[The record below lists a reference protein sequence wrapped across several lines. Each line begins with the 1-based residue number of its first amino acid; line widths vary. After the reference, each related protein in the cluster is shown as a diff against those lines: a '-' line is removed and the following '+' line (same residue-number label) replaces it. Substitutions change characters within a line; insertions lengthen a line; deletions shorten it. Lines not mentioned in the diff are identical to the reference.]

1 MNFLFRTDI
10 LNLEDFLKGGVIMP
24 EQELSVIEILAACC
38 LKENNQHTANTAVI
52 ISTGECK
59 EDTAIQLDTKATF
72 MRANFKFER
81 YGDVLT
87 VDIYFQ
93 NANDS
98 NLLRCYQLLQEN
110 TQKLQQLNEKS
121 DVYPTIQFSFIPIE
135 LKGKYHVVMANPI
148 AWELC
153 SDNLKELP
161 TRIRITFMVDDILG
175 FQNHDLNY
183 NAIVAEIK
191 ARERQEAFYEQEEE
205 KKRKR
210 DAYEAEFGPKFTQGR
225 SYL

>member
-1 MNFLFRTDI
+1 
-10 LNLEDFLKGGVIMP
+10 MP
-24 EQELSVIEILAACC
+24 EQELSVTEILAACC
-38 LKENNQHTANTAVI
+38 LKENNQRTANTAVI

-59 EDTAIQLDTKATF
+59 EDAAIQLDTKATF
-72 MRANFKFER
+72 MRTNFKFER
-81 YGDVLT
+81 YGNVLIA
-87 VDIYFQ
+87 DLYFQ

-98 NLLRCYQLLQEN
+98 NLLRCYKLLQEN
-110 TQKLQQLNEKS
+110 TQKLQQLNERS
-121 DVYPTIQFSFIPIE
+121 DVYPTIQFSFIPIV
-135 LKGKYHVVMANPI
+135 LKGKYHVVMTNPVS
-148 AWELC
+148 WELC

-161 TRIRITFMVDDILG
+161 TRIHITFMIDDILG
-175 FQNHDLNY
+175 FQNHDLDY

>member
-1 MNFLFRTDI
+1 
-10 LNLEDFLKGGVIMP
+10 MP
-24 EQELSVIEILAACC
+24 EQELSVTEILAACC
-38 LKENNQHTANTAVI
+38 LKENNQRTANTAVI

-59 EDTAIQLDTKATF
+59 EDAAIQLDTKATF
-72 MRANFKFER
+72 MRN
-81 YGDVLT
+81 VLIA
-87 VDIYFQ
+87 DLYFQ

-98 NLLRCYQLLQEN
+98 NLLRCYKLLQEN

-121 DVYPTIQFSFIPIE
+121 DVYPTIQFSFIPIV
-135 LKGKYHVVMANPI
+135 LKGKYHVVMTNPVS
-148 AWELC
+148 WELC

-161 TRIRITFMVDDILG
+161 TRIHITFMIDDILG
-175 FQNHDLNY
+175 FQNHDLDY

-210 DAYEAEFGPKFTQGR
+210 DAYEAEFGPKFTQER